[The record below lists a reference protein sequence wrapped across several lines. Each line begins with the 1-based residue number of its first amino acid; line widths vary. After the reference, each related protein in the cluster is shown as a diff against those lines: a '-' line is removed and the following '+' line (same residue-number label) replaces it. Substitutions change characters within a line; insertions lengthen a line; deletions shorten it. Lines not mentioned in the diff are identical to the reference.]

1 MLSATKNSA
10 TSKNIK
16 PTAAGCLGLGQTDRL
31 QQHLMP
37 HYGGDIITTVGTGN
51 WKLQGFCC
59 SKVLMSALADSDW
72 EKATLFPS
80 TVLFTPFLCKIHT
93 YSFITSCQTQPYSVI
108 FKNKTA
114 ITPILAIIHYN
125 SLKIPRERVR
135 VTQHQKWNGKNMKL
149 IPRRSLEA
157 WV

>member
-1 MLSATKNSA
+1 MLSATKNYA
-10 TSKNIK
+10 TSKEYQAYGSWM
-16 PTAAGCLGLGQTDRL
+16 PRSGTDRQTDGWTAATLNAPL
-31 QQHLMP
+31 QWGHNNNSGTLP
-37 HYGGDIITTVGTGN
+37 VGTGN

-80 TVLFTPFLCKIHT
+80 TVLFTPFLCILGDFQK
-93 YSFITSCQTQPYSVI
+93 
-108 FKNKTA
+108 KTA

-125 SLKIPRERVR
+125 SLKMPRKRVR

-149 IPRRSLEA
+149 IPRRSLEV